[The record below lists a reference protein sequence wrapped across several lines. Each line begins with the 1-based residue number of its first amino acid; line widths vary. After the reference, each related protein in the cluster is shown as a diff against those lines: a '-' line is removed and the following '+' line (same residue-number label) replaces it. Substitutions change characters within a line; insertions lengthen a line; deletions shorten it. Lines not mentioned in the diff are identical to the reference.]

1 MSYILIES
9 YRRLIQIIFGI
20 ELFDFPVLQKLR
32 GLIYRSAFRIGKRP
46 IIEYHVRLSRTHRQK
61 ASRFK
66 AGDHLTLARN
76 AYIDCTGNLEI
87 GDNVIISAGAEIHT
101 HEHPVEIG
109 WTSPGS
115 KETILK
121 TLKIG
126 SGAWIGSKAIILPGV
141 SYIGENAVIGAGSV
155 VTKDVEKNCVV
166 AGNPARVIRMLE
178 EEEPHSK

>member
-32 GLIYRSAFRIGKRP
+32 GLMYRTAFKIGKKP
-46 IIEYHVRLSRTHRQK
+46 VIEYHVRLSRTHRQK
-61 ASRFK
+61 ASRFR

-76 AYIDCTGNLEI
+76 VYIDCTGNLEI
-87 GDNVIISAGAEIHT
+87 GDNVIISAGAEVHT

-109 WTSPGS
+109 WTSPGNKQTRIKS
-115 KETILK
+115 
-121 TLKIG
+121 LKIG

-141 SYIGENAVIGAGSV
+141 TYIGENAVIGAGSV
-155 VTKDVEKNCVV
+155 VTRNIEKNCVV
-166 AGNPARVIRMLE
+166 AGNPARLIRMLE
-178 EEEPHSK
+178 EQEQPLQ